1 MIDIQTNEM
10 KNILHEGEYILEI
23 LHANFFDNIAFDGS
37 KNEQILFA
45 FEKFF
50 AAKSKLDYI
59 PDPFARFFD
68 QITRYL
74 GASLDAIKKQ

>member
-10 KNILHEGEYILEI
+10 KNILHEGEYLIKM

-50 AAKSKLDYI
+50 AAK
-59 PDPFARFFD
+59 
-68 QITRYL
+68 
-74 GASLDAIKKQ
+74 